1 MQANTIP
8 ATFWA
13 LAFLLLPDNQDHKQ
27 QILLALQSTHTH
39 TSVPDAQAQQQMS
52 PDGRRSAAVA
62 SSEAVAAT
70 MAAAARGVDAATHT
84 QVPAVRD
91 PETAISEAAA
101 PVLNM
106 HTAPPDARGLY
117 SKGCLSWVR
126 FSFLSMVVAVCAI
139 DTTHHVP

>member
-13 LAFLLLPDNQDHKQ
+13 LAFLLLPDNQGHKQ

-62 SSEAVAAT
+62 SPEAVAAK
-70 MAAAARGVDAATHT
+70 MAAAAQGVDAATHT
-84 QVPAVRD
+84 QVPALRD
-91 PETAISEAAA
+91 PETVISEAAA
-101 PVLNM
+101 PVLDM

-117 SKGCLSWVR
+117 SKGYLSWV
-126 FSFLSMVVAVCAI
+126 
-139 DTTHHVP
+139 